1 MKLLYYLLVALLWG
15 CTDPLLKR
23 GSEGINSAVSS
34 HSKILKVILQF
45 KWLILNYQFTLP
57 FVINQAGSV
66 LYYVLIAQ
74 SDISLAVPVI
84 NSLKLV
90 VTTIVGIVTLG
101 ERVESARTYCG
112 MLCIVIGVS
121 LSVLSK

>member
-23 GSEGINSAVSS
+23 GSEGINSVVSS
-34 HSKILKVILQF
+34 DSKILKVILQF
-45 KWLILNYQFTLP
+45 KWLVLNYQFTLP
-57 FVINQAGSV
+57 FIINQAGSV

-90 VTTIVGIVTLG
+90 VTTIVGIVILG